1 MTRYAITVTADGDT
15 YIADVVKKR
24 DFYQWFGT
32 FYASGTWGGGTI
44 TYKVSVDGGTTKIPL
59 KDASGASITS
69 NADDNFTTNLTTPA
83 KLSQTTKLYASM
95 AGSTNPSVTV
105 TLDDNNG

>member
-1 MTRYAITVTADGDT
+1 MTRYIQVIAADGDT
-15 YIADVVKKR
+15 YIADIVKKR

-59 KDASGASITS
+59 KDASGSSITS
-69 NADDNFTTNLTTPA
+69 NADDNFTVNLTA
-83 KLSQTTKLYASM
+83 ADKLSQTTKLYLTM
-95 AGSTNPSVTV
+95 AGSTSPSVTV